1 MNKKQKALLLATCC
15 NRRDDPRGEISR
27 PSQFGD
33 EIAAHDRHRMTI
45 ISGEEPGQYDAH
57 CRFPALYRR
66 ACPKIPDGGI
76 VINGKEL
83 AKKLRAAMRFW
94 TVKADSHSCI
104 RMQVVEG
111 GILFAIKKYAAT
123 ARRKNSFIDYRFFLP
138 CETAGKENLP
148 HGGINGKYLL
158 EAARHLDTFEL
169 SKEEGLR
176 PFQIKAGNLEHYIMP
191 LRV

>member
-1 MNKKQKALLLATCC
+1 MKKNQEKLLLETCWKEKKY
-15 NRRDDPRGEISR
+15 NEGLHK

-33 EIAAHDRHRMTI
+33 EIVASDIHRLTI
-45 ISGEEPGQYDAH
+45 ISGEAPGQYEEHRD
-57 CRFPALYRR
+57 FPHEYRIF
-66 ACPKIPDGGI
+66 CPKIPDCGI